1 MLGVPVADALSRAPA
16 GDQGV
21 VSVLVASEDVSE
33 GPSERD
39 IEIMVRVNSV
49 EDMKVDAVTG
59 DFSLEDVLA
68 EQKKDDWCITRSKEL
83 DGKSVLTNS
92 PLAHYTPATCEFD
105 SGDILSAPFSLT
117 QKGLCLRVIARW

>member
-1 MLGVPVADALSRAPA
+1 
-16 GDQGV
+16 
-21 VSVLVASEDVSE
+21 
-33 GPSERD
+33 
-39 IEIMVRVNSV
+39 MVRVNSV

-92 PLAHYTPATCEFD
+92 PLARYTPATCEFD

-117 QKGLCLRVIARW
+117 QKGHLPLFVYKELVVTGYCSVVVSFH